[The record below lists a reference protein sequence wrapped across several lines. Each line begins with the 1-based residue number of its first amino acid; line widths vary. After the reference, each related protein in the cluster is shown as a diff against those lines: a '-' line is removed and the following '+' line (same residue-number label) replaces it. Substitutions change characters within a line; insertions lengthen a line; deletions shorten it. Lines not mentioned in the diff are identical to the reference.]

1 MSFDS
6 TLLKEI
12 TFFVRAPDEEAVL
25 YKLGKIGIERKDMTV
40 RSMPPSS
47 LRKDYVI
54 DVNTKDYVKCVNCD
68 HLKISHEKDTRTI
81 VPSPTDICF
90 GLNDNQNCNCR
101 KFISVITE

>member
-25 YKLGKIGIERKDMTV
+25 YKLEKIGIERKDMTV

-68 HLKISHEKDTRTI
+68 HLKISHEADNTSS
-81 VPSPTDICF
+81 PPTDICF